1 MLVLKHIQGFWQS
14 DISLLDV
21 NTIPQSVFVAQELL
35 LGRRNRLRLLEQ
47 RQSQVDEAVT
57 VIIDLLNRSGL
68 EELIEKV
75 IIRFNFR

>member
-1 MLVLKHIQGFWQS
+1 MLVLKHIQGFLQS

>member
-1 MLVLKHIQGFWQS
+1 VLVLKHIQGFLQS

-57 VIIDLLNRSGL
+57 VIVDLLNRSGL

>member
-1 MLVLKHIQGFWQS
+1 VLVLKHIQGFLQS
-14 DISLLDV
+14 DISLFDV

-47 RQSQVDEAVT
+47 RQSQVDEAVA
-57 VIIDLLNRSGL
+57 VIVDLLNRSGL

>member
-1 MLVLKHIQGFWQS
+1 VLVLKHIQGFLQS